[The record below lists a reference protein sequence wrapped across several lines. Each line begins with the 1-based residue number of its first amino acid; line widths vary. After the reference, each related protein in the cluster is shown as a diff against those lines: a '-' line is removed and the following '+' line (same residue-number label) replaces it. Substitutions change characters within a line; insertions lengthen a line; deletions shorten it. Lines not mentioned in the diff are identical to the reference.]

1 MRAYVMTLFPEMV
14 ESTLHTSITG
24 RAMDEGLLE
33 LHCVNIRDFSQDK
46 HNRVDDY
53 PFGGGAGMVIE
64 AQPVYDCYRHIREE
78 IGHDCPVIAL
88 SPKGRTFTQPIAK
101 ELAVNEDLIFLCGHY
116 EGIDQRV
123 LDAIVTDYISIGDY
137 VLTGGELAACVVIDC
152 VSRLIPGVL
161 GNDDSASTESFENDL
176 LEYPQYTR
184 PEEWNGRKVP
194 EILLSGNHRLVD
206 EWRLEQ
212 SISRTRESRPDML
225 ERALPG
231 LRRSLSNR
239 LRRKLL
245 KPEENCDKIS

>member
-184 PEEWNGRKVP
+184 PEEWKGRKVP

>member
-161 GNDDSASTESFENDL
+161 GNDDSASAESFENDL

>member
-1 MRAYVMTLFPEMV
+1 MRVYVMTLFPEMV
-14 ESTLHTSITG
+14 EKALHTSITG
-24 RAMDEGLLE
+24 RAIDEGLLE
-33 LHCVNIRDFSQDK
+33 LHCVNIRDFTQDR
-46 HNRVDDY
+46 HHRVDDY

-64 AQPVYDCYRHIREE
+64 AQPVYDCYLHIHEE

-88 SPKGRTFTQPIAK
+88 SPKGRTFTQSVAK
-101 ELAVNEDLIFLCGHY
+101 EIAMNQDLILLCGHY

-123 LDAIVTDYISIGDY
+123 LDTIVTDYISIGDY
-137 VLTGGELAACVVIDC
+137 VLTGGELAACVVVDC
-152 VSRLIPGVL
+152 VARLIPGVL

-184 PEEWNGRKVP
+184 PEEWNGRHVP

-212 SISRTRESRPDML
+212 SISRTRDLRPDL
-225 ERALPG
+225 FSRALPG
-231 LRRSLSNR
+231 LRKSLSNR

-245 KPEENCDKIS
+245 KPEENCDKLS

>member
-101 ELAVNEDLIFLCGHY
+101 ELAVNKDLIFLCGHY

-184 PEEWNGRKVP
+184 PEEWHGRKVP

>member
-33 LHCVNIRDFSQDK
+33 LHCVNIRDFSQDR

>member
-14 ESTLHTSITG
+14 ESTLHNSITG

-33 LHCVNIRDFSQDK
+33 LHCVNIRDFSQDR

-161 GNDDSASTESFENDL
+161 GNDDSASAESFENDL

>member
-46 HNRVDDY
+46 HKRVDDY

-161 GNDDSASTESFENDL
+161 GNDDSASAESFENDL

-231 LRRSLSNR
+231 LLRSLSNR

>member
-33 LHCVNIRDFSQDK
+33 LHCVNIRDFSQDR

-161 GNDDSASTESFENDL
+161 GNDDSASAESFENDL

>member
-33 LHCVNIRDFSQDK
+33 LHCVNIRDFSQDR

-184 PEEWNGRKVP
+184 PEEWKGRKVP

>member
-1 MRAYVMTLFPEMV
+1 MRVYVMTLFPEMV

-161 GNDDSASTESFENDL
+161 GNDDSASAESFENDL

>member
-64 AQPVYDCYRHIREE
+64 AQPVYDCYWHIREE

-184 PEEWNGRKVP
+184 PEEWHGRKVP